1 MSVALFLVPWVL
13 VGIGILFVA
22 YSGGPGAA
30 RANYLTKG
38 GSGFVVVIFILYV
51 ATGIA
56 VPALVIA
63 GGEEKAGGT
72 AALRSDEVANAD
84 VEEGKLLFQQTCK
97 SCHGLAAVNA
107 NGVTGPNL
115 DGIGKVTPG
124 RIESAI
130 KNGGTENGARMPK
143 GLLVGEDAAD
153 VAAFVAAVAQK

>member
-38 GSGFVVVIFILYV
+38 GRGFIVAMTLLYV
-51 ATGIA
+51 ATGVA

-63 GGEEKAGGT
+63 KGEQKAGGT
-72 AALRSDEVANAD
+72 AGLRSDELVNAQ

-97 SCHGLAAVNA
+97 SCHSLAAVNA

-115 DGIGKVTPG
+115 DNVGKVTPE
-124 RIESAI
+124 RITAAI
-130 KNGGTENGARMPK
+130 ENGGTENGARMPK

-153 VAAFVAAVAQK
+153 VAAYVTAVAQR